1 VACRLRIVA
10 KPGLAPASRERG
22 PRRKKMK
29 SGERLAARTVALAL
43 FALVSLF
50 VTAAPAQEW
59 APTRPMRLIVPFPPG
74 GTADLLGRLL
84 GQHLSDA
91 LGQPVVIENRGGA
104 GTLIATETLIRST
117 PDGYTIG
124 LIASPHAS
132 NATLVK
138 NLSFN
143 PITDIQPMTLVGRTS
158 LLLVVHPSVKAN
170 TVRELVALAKEKPGA
185 LHFGSSGTGMGNQIA
200 GELLKL
206 RAGVDLVHIPYR
218 GGGPAMN
225 DVVAGQ
231 IEMMF
236 NAFASTLPLVQA
248 GKFRA
253 LAITGAK
260 RSPILPDV
268 PTMAEAG
275 VPDLEIYEWFG
286 LVGPAGMPP
295 EATKRIHAETIR
307 FLQRPDIKARMADQ
321 GVEMIE
327 QTPDQFRDFIKQ
339 EIERYRDIIVRANIK
354 AP

>member
-1 VACRLRIVA
+1 MGLRMV
-10 KPGLAPASRERG
+10 GHR
-22 PRRKKMK
+22 
-29 SGERLAARTVALAL
+29 AAALAL
-43 FALVSLF
+43 FAFVSLF
-50 VTAAPAQEW
+50 ANAGAAQEW

-104 GTLIATETLIRST
+104 GTLIATEMLIRSA

-132 NATLVK
+132 NATLAK
-138 NLSFN
+138 NLPFN
-143 PITDIQPMTLVGRTS
+143 PISDIQPMTLVGRTS
-158 LLLVVHPSVKAN
+158 LLLVVHPGVKAN
-170 TVRELVALAKEKPGA
+170 TVQELVALSKSTPGSIQY
-185 LHFGSSGTGMGNQIA
+185 GSSGAGMGNQIA

-206 RAGVDLVHIPYR
+206 KTQADLVHVPYR

-225 DVVAGQ
+225 DLVAGQ
-231 IEMMF
+231 IAMMF

-295 EATKRIHAETIR
+295 EAVKRIHAETIR
-307 FLQRPDIKARMADQ
+307 FLQRPDIKTRMVDQ
-321 GVEMIE
+321 GVEMVE
-327 QTPDQFRDFIKQ
+327 QTPDQFRDFIRQ
-339 EIERYRDIIVRANIK
+339 EIERYRDIIVRANIQ
-354 AP
+354 AQ

>member
-1 VACRLRIVA
+1 MRVTRREETMGLRTFEHRAI
-10 KPGLAPASRERG
+10 
-22 PRRKKMK
+22 
-29 SGERLAARTVALAL
+29 TLAL
-43 FALVSLF
+43 CALVSVLSG
-50 VTAAPAQEW
+50 AATAQEW

-74 GTADLLGRLL
+74 GTADLLGRML
-84 GQHLSDA
+84 GQHLSEA

-104 GTLIATETLIRST
+104 GTLIATEMLIRSA

-132 NATLVK
+132 NATLAQ

-158 LLLVVHPSVKAN
+158 LLLVVHPGVKAN
-170 TVRELVALAKEKPGA
+170 TVQELVALAKAAPGTIQY
-185 LHFGSSGTGMGNQIA
+185 GSSGIGMGNQIA
-200 GELLKL
+200 GEILKL
-206 RAGVDLVHIPYR
+206 RTQADLVHVPYR

-225 DVVAGQ
+225 DVVGGQ
-231 IEMMF
+231 IAMMF

-286 LVGPAGMPP
+286 LVGPAGMPG

-307 FLQRPDIKARMADQ
+307 FLQRADVKTRLAQ
-321 GVEMIE
+321 QDVEMIE
-327 QTPDQFRDFIKQ
+327 QTTDQFRDFIAR
-339 EIERYRDIIVRANIK
+339 EIERYRDIIVRANIQ
-354 AP
+354 AQ

>member
-1 VACRLRIVA
+1 MNERLRRARRWTAFAFLVLA
-10 KPGLAPASRERG
+10 TLCTAPA
-22 PRRKKMK
+22 
-29 SGERLAARTVALAL
+29 A
-43 FALVSLF
+43 
-50 VTAAPAQEW
+50 AQEW
-59 APTRPMRLIVPFPPG
+59 APTRPMKFIVPFPPG

-84 GQHLSDA
+84 AQHLSDS

-104 GTLIATETLIRST
+104 GTLIATEALIRSA

-158 LLLVVHPSVKAN
+158 LLLVVHPGVKAN
-170 TVRELVALAKEKPGA
+170 TVQELVALAKATPGSVQY
-185 LHFGSSGTGMGNQIA
+185 GSSGAGMGNQIA
-200 GELLKL
+200 GEILKL
-206 RAGVDLVHIPYR
+206 RTQAEFTHIPYR
-218 GGGPAMN
+218 GGAPAMN
-225 DVVAGQ
+225 DLVAGQ
-231 IEMMF
+231 ITMMF
-236 NAFASTLPLVQA
+236 NAFASTLPQVQA

-286 LVGPAGMPP
+286 LVGPAAMPP

-307 FLQRPDIKARMADQ
+307 FLQRPDIKARLADQ

-327 QTPDQFRDFIKQ
+327 QTPDQFRDFIRQ
-339 EIERYRDIIVRANIK
+339 EIERYRDIIVRANIQ
-354 AP
+354 AQ

>member
-1 VACRLRIVA
+1 MGDRT
-10 KPGLAPASRERG
+10 LA
-22 PRRKKMK
+22 RRA
-29 SGERLAARTVALAL
+29 LALAL
-43 FALVSLF
+43 FAFVSLF
-50 VTAAPAQEW
+50 ANVAAAQEW
-59 APTRPMRLIVPFPPG
+59 TPTRPMRLIVPFPPG

-104 GTLIATETLIRST
+104 GTLIATEMLIRSA

-132 NATLVK
+132 NATLAK

-158 LLLVVHPSVKAN
+158 LLLVVHPGVKAN
-170 TVRELVALAKEKPGA
+170 SVQELVALSKSAPGA
-185 LHFGSSGTGMGNQIA
+185 IQYGSSGAGMGNQIA

-206 RAGVDLVHIPYR
+206 RTQADLVHVPYR

-225 DVVAGQ
+225 DLVAGQ
-231 IEMMF
+231 IAMMF

-286 LVGPAGMPP
+286 LVGPAGMPA

-307 FLQRPDIKARMADQ
+307 FLQRSDIKVRLVDQ

-327 QTPDQFRDFIKQ
+327 QTPDQFRDFIRQ
-339 EIERYRDIIVRANIK
+339 EIERYRDIIVRANIQ
-354 AP
+354 AQ

>member
-1 VACRLRIVA
+1 MRDRSSA
-10 KPGLAPASRERG
+10 
-22 PRRKKMK
+22 RR
-29 SGERLAARTVALAL
+29 AIA
-43 FALVSLF
+43 FALLVFVSLCEP
-50 VTAAPAQEW
+50 AAAQEW

-74 GTADLLGRLL
+74 GTADLLGRML
-84 GQHLSDA
+84 GQHLSEA

-104 GTLIATETLIRST
+104 GTLIATETLIRSA

-132 NATLVK
+132 NATLAK

-158 LLLVVHPSVKAN
+158 LLLVVNPGMKAN
-170 TVRELVALAKEKPGA
+170 TVQELVALAKSAPGSIQY
-185 LHFGSSGTGMGNQIA
+185 GSSGIGMGNQIA
-200 GELLKL
+200 GEILKL
-206 RAGVDLVHIPYR
+206 KTQADLVHVPYR

-225 DVVAGQ
+225 DVVGGQ
-231 IEMMF
+231 ISMMF

-286 LVGPAGMPP
+286 LVGPAAMPP

-307 FLQRPDIKARMADQ
+307 FLQRADIKARLVDQ

-339 EIERYRDIIVRANIK
+339 EIERYRDIIVRANIQ
-354 AP
+354 AQ

>member
-1 VACRLRIVA
+1 MGYRTHA
-10 KPGLAPASRERG
+10 
-22 PRRKKMK
+22 RR
-29 SGERLAARTVALAL
+29 AVALAL
-43 FALVSLF
+43 FTLVSLF
-50 VTAAPAQEW
+50 AQGATAQEW
-59 APTRPMRLIVPFPPG
+59 APIRPMRLIVPFPPG

-104 GTLIATETLIRST
+104 GTLIATEMLIRS
-117 PDGYTIG
+117 PADGYTIG

-132 NATLVK
+132 NATLAK
-138 NLSFN
+138 NLSFD
-143 PITDIQPMTLVGRTS
+143 PIRDIQPMTLVGRTS
-158 LLLVVHPSVKAN
+158 LLLVVNPSVKAN
-170 TVRELVALAKEKPGA
+170 TVQELVALAKSKPGA
-185 LHFGSSGTGMGNQIA
+185 IHFGSSGTGMGNQIA

-206 RAGVDLVHIPYR
+206 RTETDLVHIPYR

-225 DVVAGQ
+225 DLVAGQ

-275 VPDLEIYEWFG
+275 VRDLEIYEWFG
-286 LVGPAGMPP
+286 LVAPAGTP
-295 EATKRIHAETIR
+295 ADAVRRIHGETIR
-307 FLQRPDIKARMADQ
+307 FLQRADIKARLADQ

-327 QTPDQFRDFIKQ
+327 QTPDQFRDFIRQ
-339 EIERYRDIIVRANIK
+339 EIERYRDIIVKANIK